1 MGWRKPCFLKCAQ
14 RKRLFEM
21 TWSLLLR
28 SVATVSLLLGC
39 TCLASA
45 AEKVIF
51 MIDWLPA
58 GDKAVP
64 YLGVQKGLFAAEG
77 LEVTIQSGRGSS
89 DVVTKLGT
97 GAADMGT
104 GGLSALL
111 QARAQS
117 DVPVKAILSIYT
129 LQPDAIF
136 TTEGSGISV
145 LKDVAGKK
153 VATATFSSSNVVW
166 PLLLKTNGIDV
177 AAVELLK
184 ADPGALA
191 PMLATGQVVAT
202 INWVTVAPAF
212 EKPLAETGKKLKT
225 IPWSQYG
232 FEGYGLSVFASEK
245 MLKERPETAK
255 KFLRAYA
262 KATDLAIA
270 DPAGAAA
277 ALKAMVPEV
286 DTGVAEKQF
295 TSSVPLMVNEISK
308 KDGSGAFAKA
318 LLAKTWEWT
327 ARSQNIPLEK
337 LDPEGAVDRT
347 VMQK

>member
-1 MGWRKPCFLKCAQ
+1 
-14 RKRLFEM
+14 M
-21 TWSLLLR
+21 TRTWFLR
-28 SVATVSLLLGC
+28 SAAAAFLLVGSS
-39 TCLASA
+39 TLALA
-45 AEKVIF
+45 AEKVTF

-77 LEVTIQSGRGSS
+77 LEVTVQSGRGSS

-111 QARAQS
+111 QAKAES
-117 DVPVKAILSIYT
+117 GVPVKAVLSIYT

-136 TTEGSGISV
+136 TTEGSGITT
-145 LKDVAGKK
+145 LKDLVGKK

-166 PLLLKTNGIDV
+166 PLLLTTNGIDPAQV
-177 AAVELLK
+177 DLLK

-191 PMLATGQVVAT
+191 PMLASGQVVAT

-212 EKPLAETGKKLKT
+212 AKPLAETGKKLKT
-225 IPWSQYG
+225 IVWSDYG
-232 FEGYGLSVFASEK
+232 FDGYGLSVFASEK
-245 MLKERPETAK
+245 MLKERPEVVK

-262 KATDLAIA
+262 KATDMAIA
-270 DPAGAAA
+270 DPKAAA
-277 ALKAMVPEV
+277 EALKAMVPEV
-286 DTGVAEKQF
+286 DVGVATEQF
-295 TSSVPLMVNEISK
+295 AASIPLMVNTLSK
-308 KDGSGAFAKA
+308 KDGAGAFEMA

-327 ARSQNIPLEK
+327 AKSQKMPIEK
-337 LDPEGAVDRT
+337 LDPEAAVDRS
-347 VMQK
+347 VMPQ